1 MNKLVIKWKKKEE
14 KKIEHG
20 IDSDFPLIN
29 LSFEQLNGIAY
40 SGSKIHGEHQ
50 TEIGYSW
57 G

>member
-1 MNKLVIKWKKKEE
+1 VKKKEE